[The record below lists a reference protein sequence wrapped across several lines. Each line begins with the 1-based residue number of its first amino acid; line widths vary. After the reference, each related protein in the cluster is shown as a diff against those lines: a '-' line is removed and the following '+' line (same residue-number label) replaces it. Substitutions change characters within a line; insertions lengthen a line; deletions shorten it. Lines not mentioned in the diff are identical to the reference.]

1 MSPSSPS
8 RSSSSS
14 SFPSNS
20 KASLSFALALLRDAA
35 SVLEFPIASAC
46 SGVYFYRAFLK
57 QQNGRHQLQSQLQRR
72 RRGRQNVKHSLWFE
86 LECIVTTCLYLASK
100 VEDTARRV
108 SDVCNVVRRCR
119 LRLQK
124 EAGEEAEEVK
134 EEEKKVSENES
145 NDNEVI
151 VVGES
156 YTERKDVILELER
169 DVLRAL
175 GFQLH
180 RTPQPHKYA
189 LALVKR
195 RFGEEAKAATKVE
208 VALAESVSVILEA
221 VLFGDNSD
229 VDDGE
234 KEVSEWEVKRVAVAA
249 AALAEEMC
257 GVRVKPKCAWE
268 ELLGLG
274 GVDVQ
279 GGDDKNGIDPE
290 RTITATTATTTND
303 NGCKEVMIRMHEDVK
318 VLKEACMK
326 YESLR

>member
-1 MSPSSPS
+1 M
-8 RSSSSS
+8 
-14 SFPSNS
+14 
-20 KASLSFALALLRDAA
+20 
-35 SVLEFPIASAC
+35 
-46 SGVYFYRAFLK
+46 
-57 QQNGRHQLQSQLQRR
+57 
-72 RRGRQNVKHSLWFE
+72 KHSPWFE

-124 EAGEEAEEVK
+124 EAGEEEGK
-134 EEEKKVSENES
+134 EEEKKGGSENES
-145 NDNEVI
+145 NENEVI

-156 YTERKDVILELER
+156 YYERKDVVLELER

-221 VLFGDNSD
+221 VLF
-229 VDDGE
+229 
-234 KEVSEWEVKRVAVAA
+234 
-249 AALAEEMC
+249 L
-257 GVRVKPKCAWE
+257 
-268 ELLGLG
+268 
-274 GVDVQ
+274 
-279 GGDDKNGIDPE
+279 
-290 RTITATTATTTND
+290 
-303 NGCKEVMIRMHEDVK
+303 
-318 VLKEACMK
+318 
-326 YESLR
+326 SLIHI

>member
-1 MSPSSPS
+1 M
-8 RSSSSS
+8 
-14 SFPSNS
+14 
-20 KASLSFALALLRDAA
+20 
-35 SVLEFPIASAC
+35 
-46 SGVYFYRAFLK
+46 
-57 QQNGRHQLQSQLQRR
+57 
-72 RRGRQNVKHSLWFE
+72 KHSPWFE

-124 EAGEEAEEVK
+124 EAGEEEEEVK

-195 RFGEEAKAATKVE
+195 RFGEKAKAATKVE

-234 KEVSEWEVKRVAVAA
+234 DGEEEEDESE
-249 AALAEEMC
+249 EE
-257 GVRVKPKCAWE
+257 
-268 ELLGLG
+268 
-274 GVDVQ
+274 
-279 GGDDKNGIDPE
+279 
-290 RTITATTATTTND
+290 
-303 NGCKEVMIRMHEDVK
+303 
-318 VLKEACMK
+318 
-326 YESLR
+326 

>member
-1 MSPSSPS
+1 
-8 RSSSSS
+8 
-14 SFPSNS
+14 
-20 KASLSFALALLRDAA
+20 
-35 SVLEFPIASAC
+35 
-46 SGVYFYRAFLK
+46 
-57 QQNGRHQLQSQLQRR
+57 
-72 RRGRQNVKHSLWFE
+72 
-86 LECIVTTCLYLASK
+86 
-100 VEDTARRV
+100 
-108 SDVCNVVRRCR
+108 
-119 LRLQK
+119 LQK

-268 ELLGLG
+268 ELLSLG
-274 GVDVQ
+274 
-279 GGDDKNGIDPE
+279 GIDPE

-318 VLKEACMK
+318 VLKEACAK
-326 YESLR
+326 YESLRV

>member
-1 MSPSSPS
+1 M
-8 RSSSSS
+8 
-14 SFPSNS
+14 
-20 KASLSFALALLRDAA
+20 
-35 SVLEFPIASAC
+35 
-46 SGVYFYRAFLK
+46 
-57 QQNGRHQLQSQLQRR
+57 
-72 RRGRQNVKHSLWFE
+72 KHSPWFE

-100 VEDTARRV
+100 VEDTARRI

-124 EAGEEAEEVK
+124 EAGEEEVK
-134 EEEKKVSENES
+134 EEEKKGGSENES

-156 YTERKDVILELER
+156 YYERKDVILELER

-234 KEVSEWEVKRVAVAA
+234 KEVSEWEVKRIAVAA

-274 GVDVQ
+274 GMDVQ

-290 RTITATTATTTND
+290 RTVTATTATTTND
-303 NGCKEVMIRMHEDVK
+303 NGCKEVMIRMREDVK
-318 VLKEACMK
+318 VLKEACAK
-326 YESLR
+326 YESLIEYS

>member
-1 MSPSSPS
+1 M
-8 RSSSSS
+8 
-14 SFPSNS
+14 
-20 KASLSFALALLRDAA
+20 
-35 SVLEFPIASAC
+35 
-46 SGVYFYRAFLK
+46 
-57 QQNGRHQLQSQLQRR
+57 
-72 RRGRQNVKHSLWFE
+72 KHSPWFE

-124 EAGEEAEEVK
+124 EAGEEEVK
-134 EEEKKVSENES
+134 EEEKKGGSENES
-145 NDNEVI
+145 NENEVI

-156 YTERKDVILELER
+156 YYERKDVILELER

-249 AALAEEMC
+249 VALAEEMC

-274 GVDVQ
+274 GMDVQ

-290 RTITATTATTTND
+290 RTVTATTATTTND

-318 VLKEACMK
+318 VLKEACAK
-326 YESLR
+326 YESLRV